1 MVKKNK
7 NSVKTKSKT
16 KSKTKVKTKVKTKSK
31 RKTTMYTAK
40 VGCWNC
46 DEIYT
51 IKIVKG
57 VNIPEYLQT
66 IDPACR
72 RCECKALRIY
82 AEYKVEKEVLKELV
96 LHARLDHSH
105 EIEPTTSDHSH
116 YG

>member
-1 MVKKNK
+1 MQK
-7 NSVKTKSKT
+7 KSKAKVT
-16 KSKTKVKTKVKTKSK
+16 KKKKIVK
-31 RKTTMYTAK
+31 RKTKQKTAK
-40 VGCWNC
+40 YSAKYSAKIGCWNC

-51 IKIVKG
+51 IKISKG
-57 VNIPEYLQT
+57 INVPEYLQS
-66 IDPACR
+66 IDPPCR
-72 RCECKALRIY
+72 RCECQSLRIY

>member
-1 MVKKNK
+1 MQKKTKPKVKKK
-7 NSVKTKSKT
+7 KKIV
-16 KSKTKVKTKVKTKSK
+16 K
-31 RKTTMYTAK
+31 RKTKRKTSKYNAK

-57 VNIPEYLQT
+57 VNVPEYLQS
-66 IDPACR
+66 IDPPCR
-72 RCECKALRIY
+72 RCECQSLRIY

-105 EIEPTTSDHSH
+105 ETEPTTTDHSH